1 MWVREAGARSWG
13 WEVTRAEAAAPSK
26 VPHLVAGCTT
36 TFHKP
41 HTGLGTHGVDGVDAS
56 RHPRSQTGWHECG
69 GDVPALGE
77 ERTGVL
83 FGINNR
89 RVVSTV
95 KTMKTLLMEL

>member
-1 MWVREAGARSWG
+1 MWAREAGARSWG

-41 HTGLGTHGVDGVDAS
+41 RTGLGTHGVDGVDAS
-56 RHPRSQTGWHECG
+56 RHPRSQTGWHECAG
-69 GDVPALGE
+69 VSALGGKG
-77 ERTGVL
+77 TSVL

-95 KTMKTLLMEL
+95 RTMMTLLMEL